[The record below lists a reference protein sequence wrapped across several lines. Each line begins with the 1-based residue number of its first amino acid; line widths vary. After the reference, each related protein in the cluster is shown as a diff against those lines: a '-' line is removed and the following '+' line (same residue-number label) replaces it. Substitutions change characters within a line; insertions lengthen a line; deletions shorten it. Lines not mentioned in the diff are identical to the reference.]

1 MSDSHA
7 PSLAESPLFPLY
19 LSLGTFLAYIWAT
32 PLRDLFGLETRNGLF
47 TKIMVSDGPSL
58 IPTVMG
64 TPYADYPPLYFWC
77 SWLFSLPTGQVTT
90 VSLVLPSAFGAA
102 VMVAITF
109 MLAKKISVQTA
120 LIAALA
126 LATCPDYW
134 LKAGRAT
141 IDMLLALWVSLA
153 IFFLYLRYHRPAAA
167 SGRAAEVAAFFMM
180 LLAFFTKGP
189 VGLVLPVGIW
199 ATFLICEKKWRLLL
213 SFAMKSLMLAATCIG
228 IDFLL
233 LWQSGGSEL
242 IRKVFEAQLAGRV
255 GDEANEPVY
264 YYLIYLLS
272 GAAPWWIPACFGFFR
287 AGRQDSRSISGRT
300 FLANLFSQEAMRLA
314 ACWLLFVLALFS
326 AASTRHS
333 RYLLPLF
340 PALFLLIGRG
350 IELFVEH
357 SSLLRKQGC
366 ASVFRYLFFLLM
378 AAWTVMYI
386 AAPLSYR
393 PPIFFWLIWL
403 VCSILIYVMVGKTG
417 QSLRAI
423 SLALLCV
430 GSTMAAESMLVEP
443 WISHRESGRDFI
455 RQTEAEIGPTIPV
468 VLYKIH
474 PDGDGLKYALYS
486 SRRSE
491 ALSFTDT
498 PAELNSQPLP
508 YVLIAFD
515 KTINELAMPGQ
526 SKAMKVL
533 AQGLVH
539 RKKITSWL
547 IGEKKQ
553 NIQPEQKL
561 GGAPALDNGY

>member
-7 PSLAESPLFPLY
+7 PSLVESPLFPLY
-19 LSLGTFLAYIWAT
+19 LALGTFLAYIGAT
-32 PLRDLFGLETRNGLF
+32 PLRDLFGLEARNGLF
-47 TKIMVSDGPSL
+47 TKIMVSEGPSL

-90 VSLVLPSAFGAA
+90 VSLVLPSALGAA

-109 MLAKKISVQTA
+109 MLAKKISVRTA

-153 IFFLYLRYHRPAAA
+153 VFFLYLRHSRAEHGAGKVTEIAAYA
-167 SGRAAEVAAFFMM
+167 MM
-180 LLAFFTKGP
+180 MLAFFTKGP

-199 ATFLICEKKWRLLL
+199 GTFLLCERKWRALFI
-213 SFAMKSLMLAATCIG
+213 FAVKSVLLAAVCIAV
-228 IDFLL
+228 DLLL

-242 IRKVFEAQLAGRV
+242 ILKVFEAQLAGRL
-255 GDEANEPVY
+255 GDEANEPIY

-272 GAAPWWIPACFGFFR
+272 GAAPWWIPAVYGFFK
-287 AGRQDSRSISGRT
+287 SGRRGGFTAGT
-300 FLANLFSQEAMRLA
+300 FPANFFSQEVMRLA
-314 ACWLLFVLALFS
+314 ACWFLFVLALFS
-326 AASTRHS
+326 AASSRHS

-350 IELFVEH
+350 IELLVEH
-357 SSLLRKQGC
+357 ASLLRKQGC
-366 ASVFRYLFFLLM
+366 AAVFRYLFFLLM
-378 AAWTVMYI
+378 AAGTVLYI

-393 PPIFFWLIWL
+393 PPLFFWLLWL
-403 VCSILIYVMVGKTG
+403 ICSILIYLMVGKTG
-417 QSLRAI
+417 QSLRAVM
-423 SLALLCV
+423 LALLFV
-430 GSTMAAESMLVEP
+430 GSTMAAEAMLVEP

-455 RQTEAEIGPTIPV
+455 RQTEAEIAPTTPV

-474 PDGDGLKYALYS
+474 PDGDGVKYALYS

-491 ALSFTDT
+491 ALFFADT

-515 KTINELAMPGQ
+515 KTKNELTIIGQ
-526 SKAMKVL
+526 SKAMNEL
-533 AQGLVH
+533 AQGLMH
-539 RKKITSWL
+539 RKKITSWQ

-561 GGAPALDNGY
+561 SGAPAPNNGY

>member
-7 PSLAESPLFPLY
+7 PSIAESPLFPLY

-64 TPYADYPPLYFWC
+64 TPYADYPPLFFWC

-90 VSLVLPSAFGAA
+90 VSLVLPSALGAA

-109 MLAKKISVQTA
+109 MLAEKISVRTA

-153 IFFLYLRYHRPAAA
+153 VFFLYLRHNRAEHGAGMGTEIAAYA
-167 SGRAAEVAAFFMM
+167 MM
-180 LLAFFTKGP
+180 MLAFFTKGP

-199 ATFLICEKKWRLLL
+199 GTFLLCERKWRAMFIFAVKSVLL
-213 SFAMKSLMLAATCIG
+213 AVVCIAV
-228 IDFLL
+228 DLLL

-242 IRKVFEAQLAGRV
+242 ILKVFEAQLAGRV
-255 GDEANEPVY
+255 GDEANEPIY

-272 GAAPWWIPACFGFFR
+272 GAAPWWIPAVYGFFK
-287 AGRQDSRSISGRT
+287 AGRSGGFTART
-300 FLANLFSQEAMRLA
+300 FLANFFSQEVMRLA
-314 ACWLLFVLALFS
+314 ACWFLFVLALFS
-326 AASTRHS
+326 AASSRHS

-350 IELFVEH
+350 LDIFLEQ
-357 SSLLRKQGC
+357 SSLQRKQNC
-366 ASVFRYLFFLLM
+366 ANVLKYLFFLLV
-378 AAWTVMYI
+378 AAVVVLYA

-393 PPIFFWLIWL
+393 PPLPFLLAWLLCAIFFYLL
-403 VCSILIYVMVGKTG
+403 LTRKTVE
-417 QSLRAI
+417 LRAAG
-423 SLALLCV
+423 LALLWV
-430 GSTMAAESMLVEP
+430 GSTMAAEAMLVEP

-455 RQTEAEIGPTIPV
+455 RQTEAEIAPTTPV

-474 PDGDGLKYALYS
+474 PDGDGVKYALYS

-491 ALSFTDT
+491 ALSFADT
-498 PAELNSQPLP
+498 PAELNSQPRP

-515 KTINELAMPGQ
+515 KTKNELAMLGQ
-526 SKAMKVL
+526 SKAMKEL
-533 AQGLVH
+533 AQGLMH
-539 RKKITSWL
+539 QKKITSWL

-553 NIQPEQKL
+553 NIQPEQMP
-561 GGAPALDNGY
+561 GGAPAPNNGY